1 MNQVT
6 IYHNPNC
13 GTSRNVLAMIRAVGI
28 EPQII
33 EYLKTPPKEKEL
45 QQILVQ
51 MGISAKELRRTNVP
65 EFEKYHLQEAKS
77 EHDIIDA
84 MMIEPILINRPIVVT
99 EKGMLLCRPSE
110 RVLEVLSKSL
120 DKDFVKEDGEI
131 VCSIR

>member
-45 QQILVQ
+45 QQLLVLKNYDVPMFQNLRNIIYKKLNRNTIL
-51 MGISAKELRRTNVP
+51 
-65 EFEKYHLQEAKS
+65 
-77 EHDIIDA
+77 
-84 MMIEPILINRPIVVT
+84 
-99 EKGMLLCRPSE
+99 
-110 RVLEVLSKSL
+110 
-120 DKDFVKEDGEI
+120 
-131 VCSIR
+131 

>member
-45 QQILVQ
+45 QQLLVLKNYYVPMSQNMRRFIYKKLNRNTIL
-51 MGISAKELRRTNVP
+51 
-65 EFEKYHLQEAKS
+65 
-77 EHDIIDA
+77 
-84 MMIEPILINRPIVVT
+84 
-99 EKGMLLCRPSE
+99 
-110 RVLEVLSKSL
+110 
-120 DKDFVKEDGEI
+120 
-131 VCSIR
+131 

>member
-45 QQILVQ
+45 QQILVLKNYDVPMFQ
-51 MGISAKELRRTNVP
+51 NLRN
-65 EFEKYHLQEAKS
+65 
-77 EHDIIDA
+77 IIYKKLNRNT
-84 MMIEPILINRPIVVT
+84 IL
-99 EKGMLLCRPSE
+99 
-110 RVLEVLSKSL
+110 
-120 DKDFVKEDGEI
+120 
-131 VCSIR
+131 

>member
-33 EYLKTPPKEKEL
+33 EYLQTPPKEKEL
-45 QQILVQ
+45 KQLLVQ
-51 MGISAKELRRTNVP
+51 MGISAKELLRTNVP
-65 EFEKYHLQEAKS
+65 EYEKLHLQEAKS
-77 EHDIIDA
+77 EQAIIDA

-99 EKGMLLCRPSE
+99 EKGTLLCRPSE
-110 RVLEVLSKSL
+110 RVLEILPKSL
-120 DKDFVKEDGEI
+120 DKDFIKEDGEI
-131 VCSIR
+131 VCSI

>member
-1 MNQVT
+1 
-6 IYHNPNC
+6 
-13 GTSRNVLAMIRAVGI
+13 
-28 EPQII
+28 
-33 EYLKTPPKEKEL
+33 
-45 QQILVQ
+45 

-65 EFEKYHLQEAKS
+65 EFEKYPLQEAKS

-99 EKGMLLCRPSE
+99 EKVTLLCRPSE

>member
-33 EYLKTPPKEKEL
+33 EYLQTPPKEKEL
-45 QQILVQ
+45 KQLLVQ
-51 MGISAKELRRTNVP
+51 MGISAKELLRTNVP
-65 EFEKYHLQEAKS
+65 EYEKLNLQEAKS
-77 EHDIIDA
+77 EQAIIDA

-99 EKGMLLCRPSE
+99 EKGTLLCRPSE
-110 RVLEVLSKSL
+110 RVLEILPKSL
-120 DKDFVKEDGEI
+120 DKDFIKEDGEI
-131 VCSIR
+131 VCSI